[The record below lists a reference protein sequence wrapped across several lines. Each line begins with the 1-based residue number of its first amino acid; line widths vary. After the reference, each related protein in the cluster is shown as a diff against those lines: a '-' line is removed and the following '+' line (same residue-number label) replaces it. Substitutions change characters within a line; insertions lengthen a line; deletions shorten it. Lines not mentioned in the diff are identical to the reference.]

1 VEKERQ
7 EKGISFSCSGILD
20 KLDLSRSGYLYYKKT
35 EDELSNRTRRKLEIK
50 TEIRKIH
57 RKSKEIYGA
66 PKIRAKL
73 IRLGYRISERT
84 VSIYMKEMGIKACY
98 IRPYKVTTT
107 NSNFDQRLKNF
118 LQNNYNPT
126 EPDTIWCSDIT
137 YINTEE
143 GFVYLT
149 SIMDLFSRKIISWRV
164 STTLE
169 TRWVLECVEE
179 AKAKRKGTNPKIIHS
194 DRGSQYVS
202 QSYLDLLGEIKASY
216 SDKASPWQNACI
228 ESFHALI
235 KREWLYRFEIRDL
248 GHARELI
255 FEYIEAFYNTVRIH
269 SYCGYLSPNDYEE
282 QYQEELDNLEQR
294 VA

>member
-1 VEKERQ
+1 MEKERQ

-50 TEIRKIH
+50 TEIRRIH

-107 NSNFDQRLKNF
+107 NSNFDQQLKNF